1 MQLEKDVRRYFHSY
15 IMGQGENNPHLSRTA
30 NELYRGGVTDMDTLC
45 ELLDNHPGKV
55 RSIRN
60 IGKKSVML
68 AQEVCKAY
76 RQERGDSV

>member
-1 MQLEKDVRRYFHSY
+1 MEKDVRRYFYSY
-15 IMGQGENNPHLSRTA
+15 IMRQTENISHLVRIA

-45 ELLDNHPGKV
+45 ELLENHPGKV

-60 IGKKSVML
+60 IGEKSVIL